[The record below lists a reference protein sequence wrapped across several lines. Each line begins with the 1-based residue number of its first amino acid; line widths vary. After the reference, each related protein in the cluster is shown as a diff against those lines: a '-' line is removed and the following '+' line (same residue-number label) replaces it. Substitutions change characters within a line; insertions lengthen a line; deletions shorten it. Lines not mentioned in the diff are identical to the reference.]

1 MQWQLYAKLCVPDV
15 LKNINIKIFDLMSR
29 TNETRH
35 VFWHENCACKCRLG
49 SSVCNEKQRWN
60 NGKCRCE
67 CKELVDE
74 GVCNDGFIWNPSIC
88 KCECDISCDAGE

>member
-1 MQWQLYAKLCVPDV
+1 MQWQLHAKLCVPDV

-49 SSVCNEKQRWN
+49 SSVCNEKQR
-60 NGKCRCE
+60 
-67 CKELVDE
+67 
-74 GVCNDGFIWNPSIC
+74 
-88 KCECDISCDAGE
+88 